1 MRRHALGN
9 SLFLNRGDGTFEDAS
24 SAAGVRMGRWA
35 WGALFSDFDGD
46 GRPDMVVP
54 NGFLTNSDPQDL

>member
-1 MRRHALGN
+1 M
-9 SLFLNRGDGTFEDAS
+9 SLSFSTASRDAS